1 LIGDGDELGRLDREL
16 HDPTLDSLGVPT
28 STIEAVR
35 LVVEGRRGVV
45 VVVGESSDV
54 VFGIHALC
62 NLEPLKEADV
72 ALLSLSGTVG
82 PNHVF
87 RTGSDDAP
95 EASSSQRFR
104 DAMMSGFDAVVLSE
118 MFDLAAGQA
127 LFEERQGGP
136 FVAVGLHARNATAGL
151 IRLLDNG
158 IPEASLAERLSGILA
173 VRLVARLCQSCRKGR
188 APTAEESAALEPVG
202 PAPVTVWDAPGCEAC
217 EGSGAQGQVAV
228 TEWLEVTPSVR
239 DRLGQSEEALRRAAF
254 PGGAGALGTDG
265 LRLLGQ
271 GLLSV
276 REWIRLA
283 ASYE

>member
-1 LIGDGDELGRLDREL
+1 MDREL

-35 LVVEGRRGVV
+35 VAVEGRRGVV
-45 VVVGESSDV
+45 VVVGKSADV
-54 VFGIHALC
+54 VCGIHALC

-72 ALLSLSGTVG
+72 ALLSLSGAVG

-118 MFDLAAGQA
+118 IFDLATGQA
-127 LFEERQGGP
+127 LFEDRQGGP
-136 FVAVGLHARNATAGL
+136 FVAAGLHAGNATAGL
-151 IRLLDNG
+151 IRLLSYE
-158 IPEASLAERLSGILA
+158 IPEARLAERLSGILA

-188 APTAEESAALEPVG
+188 SPTAEESAALEAVG

-217 EGSGAQGQVAV
+217 EGSGALGEVAL
-228 TEWLEVTPSVR
+228 TEWMEVTPSVR
-239 DRLGQSEEALRRAAF
+239 ARLGQREEALRRAAF

-265 LRLLGQ
+265 LRLVGQ

-276 REWIRLA
+276 REWTRLE
-283 ASYE
+283 ASYQ